1 MKTTIF
7 KISFI
12 FLFLSLIGPGC
23 EKEDDEWIE
32 INPSNQTTGT
42 ANQLDII
49 FSEDNNCLL
58 NFQGDTVLHTVFV
71 PTTFM
76 GMDNCNNIPE
86 IDFGAYTLIA
96 GKIMVASI
104 SDHIS
109 AITLTSNRAKD
120 GYKLNVSIDKCDG
133 CYAAIG
139 YLYFWRLYPK
149 LNSEYNFELV
159 VTEK

>member
-1 MKTTIF
+1 MNTTIL

-12 FLFLSLIGPGC
+12 SLFLSLMVPGC
-23 EKEDDEWIE
+23 EKEEDEWIV
-32 INPSNQTTGT
+32 INSSTQNTGI

-58 NFQGDTVLHTVFV
+58 NFQKDTILHTIFAQNDVA
-71 PTTFM
+71 
-76 GMDNCNNIPE
+76 GMDNCNSIPD
-86 IDFGAYTLIA
+86 IDFGEYTLIA
-96 GKIMVASI
+96 GKIKVASV
-104 SDHIS
+104 SDRIS

-120 GYKLNVSIDKCDG
+120 GYKLDVSIDKCDECFG
-133 CYAAIG
+133 AIG

-149 LNSEYNFELV
+149 LNSKYNFELV